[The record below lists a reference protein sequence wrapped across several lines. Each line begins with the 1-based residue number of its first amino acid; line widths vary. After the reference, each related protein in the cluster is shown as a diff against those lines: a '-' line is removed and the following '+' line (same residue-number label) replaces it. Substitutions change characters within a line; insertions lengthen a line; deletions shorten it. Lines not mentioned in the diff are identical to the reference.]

1 MINISAKVV
10 QIPGALIL
18 GDGRRLEVR
27 PITPASKPLL
37 AAAMARLSPES
48 IRRRF
53 HAPRRELSELELL
66 RLTALD
72 GWNQYALGACT
83 RAADGSLEGVAVARF
98 ARTAPDADTAEIAI
112 TVVDAMQ
119 GGGIGKALVTQLTEA
134 AIVRGIR
141 RLQAA
146 VLPDNAPVI
155 GLLRG
160 LAPWAHWRRDGYGLV
175 ADIVLPEPVTVS
187 ATGT

>member
-1 MINISAKVV
+1 MADTHSTVAQV
-10 QIPGALIL
+10 PGALIL
-18 GDGRRLEVR
+18 DDGRRLAVR
-27 PITPASKPLL
+27 PITLASKPLL

-53 HAPRRELSELELL
+53 HAPRRELSEVELH
-66 RLTALD
+66 RLTAMD

-119 GGGIGKALVTQLTEA
+119 GRGIGKALATQLVEA
-134 AIVRGIR
+134 AITRGIR

-146 VLPDNAPVI
+146 VLPENAPVI
-155 GLLRG
+155 GLLRS
-160 LAPWAHWRRDGYGLV
+160 LAPWARWRRDGYGLV
-175 ADIVLPEPVTVS
+175 ADIALPEPVASS
-187 ATGT
+187 AAR

>member
-1 MINISAKVV
+1 MPHVGTPVIQVS
-10 QIPGALIL
+10 GALIL
-18 GDGRRLEVR
+18 ADGRRLAVR

-53 HAPRRELSELELL
+53 HAPRRELSELELH
-66 RLTALD
+66 RLTTLD

-83 RAADGSLEGVAVARF
+83 RVADGSLEGVALARF
-98 ARTAPDADTAEIAI
+98 ARTAPDAETAEIAI

-119 GGGIGKALVTQLTEA
+119 GRGIGKALVAQLVEA
-134 AIVRGIR
+134 AIARGIR
-141 RLQAA
+141 HLQAA

-160 LAPWAHWRRDGYGLV
+160 LAPWARWRRDGYGLV
-175 ADIVLPEPVTVS
+175 ADIALPEPVTVS
-187 ATGT
+187 AAGI